1 MRGDLVFLDSLKGN
15 KIIDTII
22 VIILTLIF
30 CKIIDFVFKKLKKSK
45 WNFEERNTLAFKFMS
60 RFIMLA
66 LCGCSI
72 IIIISNFIGNNQYL
86 STLLASSGVITV
98 ILGFAA
104 QESLNNI
111 ISGFFIMIFKPFVIG
126 DRVVLANSNITGYV
140 EDITLRHTIIRTY
153 FNSRYILPNSKMNSE
168 IIENSTLIDKRS
180 GMFLDVTIDINS
192 DIDKAI
198 NTIQKTIAENEFV
211 LDMRSEKEKK
221 ENKPIYSVVVRNI
234 SIYGIELRSNI
245 WCENVDISFKILS
258 DLRIDIIKRLKSEN
272 IKLSVI
278 SSINPFN

>member
-1 MRGDLVFLDSLKGN
+1 MLSELLNSN
-15 KIIDTII
+15 KFVKAIIII
-22 VIILTLIF
+22 AITVIL
-30 CKIIDFVFKKLKKSK
+30 CKIIDLIFKRLKNSK

-60 RFIMLA
+60 RFIILA
-66 LCGCSI
+66 FCGISVIVI
-72 IIIISNFIGNNQYL
+72 ITIFLGSNKYI

-198 NTIQKTIAENEFV
+198 NTIQKTIAENKFV
-211 LDMRSEKEKK
+211 LDMRSEQDKL
-221 ENKPIYSVVVRNI
+221 ENKPVYSVVVRNI

-258 DLRIDIIKRLKSEN
+258 DLRIEIIKELKKEN
-272 IKLSVI
+272 IKLAVI
-278 SSINPFN
+278 NIISPIK